1 MKKKQQKLLMT
12 IAIILLIVWV
22 MYRMLKG
29 KDRVIMPDA
38 FAGTGNDPIPYDD
51 FETGFDLGDSGTI
64 DNGIPLDDSDLVL
77 SDDLD
82 NGNTPMPTYACCD
95 PDSLSYDAQCL
106 SNPYCYCDSQGCMYP
121 DDSNSNYGAR
131 SY

>member
-1 MKKKQQKLLMT
+1 MNRWHVASKNEMDGDWRLEGKERSV
-12 IAIILLIVWV
+12 IE
-22 MYRMLKG
+22 LK
-29 KDRVIMPDA
+29 
-38 FAGTGNDPIPYDD
+38 
-51 FETGFDLGDSGTI
+51 
-64 DNGIPLDDSDLVL
+64 DLVL

>member
-22 MYRMLKG
+22 MYKMLKG

-38 FAGTGNDPIPYDD
+38 FEGTGDDPIPYDD
-51 FETGFDLGDSGTI
+51 FSTGFDLGDSGTI
-64 DNGIPLDDSDLVL
+64 DNNGGLILDDSLLDDGD
-77 SDDLD
+77 SDT
-82 NGNTPMPTYACCD
+82 NTPMPTYACCD